1 MTVLFDYPKSAAF
14 GRPIPKS
21 KIYAMGDVSA
31 ATKNLFVK
39 EIDQIIWQYKL
50 APETINLA
58 AKGFVGEIE
67 IMTIALKTGQC
78 KHDVLRC
85 IDKAI
90 PRPLIFELNYEST
103 VKTVAA
109 YKRPSETDESK
120 WVVSDYFE
128 TGWLPA
134 DSVRRPLPMVFD
146 LEALYVQLLD
156 PLMPFPGRPDE
167 LIQERVTRI
176 GQILQKEREIQK
188 CQARLNKEKQ
198 FNRKVEINSELR
210 RLKQDMELLTAVHD
224 TP

>member
-67 IMTIALKTGQC
+67 IMTIALKTGQL
-78 KHDVLRC
+78 KYDVLRC

-90 PRPLIFELNYEST
+90 PRPVIFELTHEST
-103 VKTVAA
+103 VKTIAA

-128 TGWLPA
+128 TAWLPP
-134 DSVRRPLPMVFD
+134 DSVRRPLPIVFD
-146 LEALYVQLLD
+146 LEALYLQLLD

-167 LIQERVTRI
+167 LIQDRVNRI

>member
-1 MTVLFDYPKSAAF
+1 MTLLFDYPKSAAF
-14 GRPIPKS
+14 GRQIPKN
-21 KIYAMGDVSA
+21 KIYAVGNVGASV
-31 ATKNLFVK
+31 KSLFVK

-58 AKGFVGEIE
+58 ARGFVAEIE
-67 IMTIALKTGQC
+67 IMKIVLKTDQVRYE
-78 KHDVLRC
+78 VLRC

-103 VKTVAA
+103 VKAIGA

-134 DSVRRPLPMVFD
+134 DSVRRPLPIVFD

-167 LIQERVTRI
+167 VMQERVTRI
-176 GQILQKEREIQK
+176 GQIVQKEREIQK

-210 RLKQDMELLTAVHD
+210 RLKQDMELLTALHD